1 MFHVKH
7 ISHTHMEITERIK
20 MYTEYKGITVNKFE
34 VSSGIARGS
43 LRYIKQSIGSE
54 KLSGIIKAFPD
65 LNISWLITG
74 EGEMIKGV
82 NSNNG
87 VNLGSIG
94 GDNKSTYTNVGN
106 SSNDK
111 ELEILKMKIE
121 LQNKEIER
129 LEQISSEKDQ
139 RLLEKEEN
147 IKVLKDMIE
156 LLKNK

>member
-7 ISHTHMEITERIK
+7 IAHIDMEITERIK

-74 EGEMIKGV
+74 EGEMLKES
-82 NSNNG
+82 NSNSG
-87 VNLGSIG
+87 INLGAIG

-111 ELEILKMKIE
+111 ELEILKMKLE

-129 LEQISSEKDQ
+129 LEQISREKDQ